1 LERFNSK
8 SILNLRKKKSAKSV
22 IFLKN
27 PEWARL
33 CILIVIF
40 SSNIGLW
47 WNWWRWKAKNK
58 CKKYVR
64 NKFFLI
70 RTFTIPKRPDNK
82 ESQICTNL
90 ESFSY
95 LDWNF
100 KKNEKICTYSIWT
113 RRPIYDFSRIS
124 RVSSASLI
132 LINRPLTFE
141 EKTHKLWGSI
151 RSYFKKDFCFSFFVY
166 LFSVCI

>member
-1 LERFNSK
+1 MFYIVFVFFFFFFFCILQVLVENTSNSWIITANSLLERFNSK

-100 KKNEKICTYSIWT
+100 KKMK
-113 RRPIYDFSRIS
+113 RF
-124 RVSSASLI
+124 VLI
-132 LINRPLTFE
+132 LFGLGDQFMIFLGF
-141 EKTHKLWGSI
+141 LG
-151 RSYFKKDFCFSFFVY
+151 FLV
-166 LFSVCI
+166 LL